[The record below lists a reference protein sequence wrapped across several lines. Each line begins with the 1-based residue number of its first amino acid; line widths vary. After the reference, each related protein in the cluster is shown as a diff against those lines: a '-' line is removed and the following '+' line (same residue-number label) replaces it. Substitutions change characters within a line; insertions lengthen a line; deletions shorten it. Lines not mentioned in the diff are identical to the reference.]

1 MGSINS
7 NKDMLNSIIS
17 RLFKLEPNTHCI
29 FVLLY
34 IWLIK
39 RDAYVSYFSV
49 SHFYSLTGPACA
61 PTNNYLNVKRN
72 CSTAPHMLWSISS
85 LWTWGK
91 RKIKQTITIE
101 GMVQEATMITMQ
113 MTLNSCPLWI
123 HLGHGFGS
131 TQLMLRLKYFKPKL
145 SEVIIFRL
153 GESEVD
159 P

>member
-1 MGSINS
+1 
-7 NKDMLNSIIS
+7 
-17 RLFKLEPNTHCI
+17 
-29 FVLLY
+29 
-34 IWLIK
+34 
-39 RDAYVSYFSV
+39 
-49 SHFYSLTGPACA
+49 
-61 PTNNYLNVKRN
+61 
-72 CSTAPHMLWSISS
+72 
-85 LWTWGK
+85 
-91 RKIKQTITIE
+91 
-101 GMVQEATMITMQ
+101 MVQEATMITLQ